1 MVSMANAKRWRKTMS
16 ITRTIALVAA
26 VCGGCATAPATRAEK
41 HSLQESADATLTEMT
56 ARDHAIRTV
65 TDQAVAYAVF
75 PSIAKGGALV
85 GGAYGQG
92 ILYEHGVATGYVS
105 VQQASIGA
113 ELGGKSFAELLILR
127 NADDVA
133 SVKAGTFTAGA
144 SLGVTVLK
152 ESADTSATFDPSTS
166 IFVLPHGGLMVDV
179 SVNGQQLKYQSFN
192 A

>member
-1 MVSMANAKRWRKTMS
+1 MS

-26 VCGGCATAPATRAEK
+26 VCAGCATAPATRAEK
-41 HSLQESADATLTEMT
+41 HNLQESADATLTEMM
-56 ARDHAIRTV
+56 ARDHAIRNV

-75 PSIAKGGALV
+75 PSIAKGGALI

-133 SVKAGTFTAGA
+133 AVKAGNFTAGA
-144 SLGVTVLK
+144 DLGVTVLK
-152 ESADTSATFDPSTS
+152 ESAETSATLDRSTS

-179 SVNGQQLKYQSFN
+179 SVNGQQLKYQSFS